1 MKSRKLITVLGS
13 VVVATLLGGCSAT
26 VYSSTSS
33 AATDDLYVTH
43 NRKAIAAE
51 KQQRLIRQQEA
62 QRAAEEAE
70 RARREEVARAVSEL
84 NDRQEDESRS
94 SLIAGGYGG
103 DSYASR
109 LKSLGSLSD
118 DRQSDV
124 QNENANTSGRYASAY
139 DPADRKSVV

>member
-1 MKSRKLITVLGS
+1 MKKPKINNRIGQRGRCHAAGRMQCNRLFEHFIRCHRRFIRNAQPESDRRREAAASHPAAG
-13 VVVATLLGGCSAT
+13 
-26 VYSSTSS
+26 S
-33 AATDDLYVTH
+33 AARRGRGRTG
-43 NRKAIAAE
+43 
-51 KQQRLIRQQEA
+51 
-62 QRAAEEAE
+62 
-70 RARREEVARAVSEL
+70 RREEVARAVSEL

-139 DPADRKSVV
+139 DPPITT